1 MRVNEKYIRTM
12 YVAFGSKARKEI
24 KGCVVRIIDSLEDM
38 SKEERKDMLEN
49 MNPEVRKAIIV
60 D

>member
-24 KGCVVRIIDSLEDM
+24 RGCVVRIIDSLEGM
-38 SKEERKDMLEN
+38 EKEDRKATLEI